1 MMQKKEKKSAKL
13 KDLSQLINSEI
24 LISAKLK
31 HCPPS
36 LSDALCEIGKIRK
49 VRVVDTFEQNEA
61 YDKSFVL
68 ITDDPL
74 EFKNFAQK
82 NGKSIFYG
90 NYRSSESYSVFLKLD
105 PDMDKEYYINKIK
118 TFIHKK

>member
-13 KDLSQLINSEI
+13 KDLSQLINSDI
-24 LISAKLK
+24 LISTKLK
-31 HCPPS
+31 YCPPS

-49 VRVVDTFEQNEA
+49 VKVVDTFEQNET
-61 YDKSFVL
+61 YNKSFVL

-90 NYRSSESYSVFLKLD
+90 NYRSSESYSVFLKLE